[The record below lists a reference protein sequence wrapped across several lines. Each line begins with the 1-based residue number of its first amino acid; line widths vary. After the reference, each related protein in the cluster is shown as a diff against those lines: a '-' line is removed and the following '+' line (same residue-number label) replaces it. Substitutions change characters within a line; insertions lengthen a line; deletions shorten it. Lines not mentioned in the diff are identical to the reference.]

1 MDAPMSVDRCK
12 ENAVKIVNSK
22 FGDNIKSLS
31 DLKSFYLE
39 TKQTAETIE
48 NRVSIINHGL
58 RTSCSPS
65 SNFIKKKIGCYF
77 IDLQF
82 LTFKNLLICGAINT
96 ELSLDRLNL
105 FL

>member
-1 MDAPMSVDRCK
+1 MSVDRCK

-48 NRVSIINHGL
+48 NRVSIINYGQNKLILLKKNRLLFHRPTVPHLQKPFDL
-58 RTSCSPS
+58 RC
-65 SNFIKKKIGCYF
+65 N
-77 IDLQF
+77 
-82 LTFKNLLICGAINT
+82 
-96 ELSLDRLNL
+96 
-105 FL
+105 

>member
-1 MDAPMSVDRCK
+1 MSVDRCK

-65 SNFIKKKIGCYF
+65 SNFTSNFIKKNRLLFHRPTVPHLQKPF
-77 IDLQF
+77 DLRC
-82 LTFKNLLICGAINT
+82 N
-96 ELSLDRLNL
+96 
-105 FL
+105 

>member
-22 FGDNIKSLS
+22 FGDIKSLS

-48 NRVSIINHGL
+48 NRVSIINYGL

-65 SNFIKKKIGCYF
+65 SNFIKKNRLLFHRPTVPHLRKPF
-77 IDLQF
+77 DLRC
-82 LTFKNLLICGAINT
+82 N
-96 ELSLDRLNL
+96 
-105 FL
+105 

>member
-39 TKQTAETIE
+39 TKQTTETIE
-48 NRVSIINHGL
+48 RRVSIIN
-58 RTSCSPS
+58 
-65 SNFIKKKIGCYF
+65 Y
-77 IDLQF
+77 
-82 LTFKNLLICGAINT
+82 
-96 ELSLDRLNL
+96 
-105 FL
+105 

>member
-48 NRVSIINHGL
+48 NRVSIINYGL
-58 RTSCSPS
+58 TSCSPS
-65 SNFIKKKIGCYF
+65 SNFIKKKNRLLF
-77 IDLQF
+77 HRPTVPHLQKPFDLRC
-82 LTFKNLLICGAINT
+82 N
-96 ELSLDRLNL
+96 
-105 FL
+105 

>member
-1 MDAPMSVDRCK
+1 MSVDRCK

-48 NRVSIINHGL
+48 NRVSIINYGL

-65 SNFIKKKIGCYF
+65 SNFNKKNRLLFHRPTVPYLQKPF
-77 IDLQF
+77 DLRC
-82 LTFKNLLICGAINT
+82 N
-96 ELSLDRLNL
+96 
-105 FL
+105 

>member
-1 MDAPMSVDRCK
+1 MSVDRCK

-48 NRVSIINHGL
+48 NRVSIINYGQNKL
-58 RTSCSPS
+58 
-65 SNFIKKKIGCYF
+65 
-77 IDLQF
+77 
-82 LTFKNLLICGAINT
+82 
-96 ELSLDRLNL
+96 
-105 FL
+105 

>member
-1 MDAPMSVDRCK
+1 MSVDRCK

-48 NRVSIINHGL
+48 NRVSISIINYGL

-65 SNFIKKKIGCYF
+65 SNFIKKK
-77 IDLQF
+77 
-82 LTFKNLLICGAINT
+82 
-96 ELSLDRLNL
+96 
-105 FL
+105 

>member
-1 MDAPMSVDRCK
+1 MSVDRCK

-48 NRVSIINHGL
+48 NRVSIINYGL

-65 SNFIKKKIGCYF
+65 SNFRLLFHRPTVPHLQKPF
-77 IDLQF
+77 DLRC
-82 LTFKNLLICGAINT
+82 N
-96 ELSLDRLNL
+96 
-105 FL
+105 

>member
-1 MDAPMSVDRCK
+1 MSVDRCK

-48 NRVSIINHGL
+48 NRVSIINYGL

-65 SNFIKKKIGCYF
+65 SNFINKKRVVFHRPTVPHLQKPF
-77 IDLQF
+77 DLRC
-82 LTFKNLLICGAINT
+82 N
-96 ELSLDRLNL
+96 
-105 FL
+105 

>member
-48 NRVSIINHGL
+48 NRVSIINYGR
-58 RTSCSPS
+58 RT
-65 SNFIKKKIGCYF
+65 KIGCYF

-96 ELSLDRLNL
+96 ELSLDRINL